1 MNTKELL
8 NTKIKLNPVIQNV
21 FVGDTGD
28 NPFVATTLKTTV
40 NKDNPFEWNVLMDI
54 VVPDG
59 TDIVERM
66 I

>member
-21 FVGDTGD
+21 SVGDTDD
-28 NPFVATTLKTTV
+28 NPFVTTILKTTA
-40 NKDNPFEWNVLMDI
+40 NKDNPFEWNVLMGI

-59 TDIVERM
+59 TDITSFL
-66 I
+66 